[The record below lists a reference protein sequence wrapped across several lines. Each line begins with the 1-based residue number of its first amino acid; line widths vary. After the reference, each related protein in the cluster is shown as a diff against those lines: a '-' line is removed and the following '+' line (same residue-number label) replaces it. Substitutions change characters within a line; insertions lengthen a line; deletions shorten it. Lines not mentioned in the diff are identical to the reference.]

1 MIWKINIL
9 KGKLGNFFLLAQ
21 SFYWPQTKR
30 SLNRQFSPK
39 SPKVGKKSG
48 QSVKKWPNKT
58 PLASDLL
65 WESTKS
71 VIGAAVGIHQI
82 WHRSCCGNPL
92 FGNFSIRPTV
102 GIHQIC
108 HRSCCGNPP
117 IPSSE
122 LLWESMRVYNSI
134 RWMYFNNNNYNC
146 SSVGCLPT
154 RYFEPR
160 YRYFEARYRYFEAR
174 YQYFE
179 ARYRY
184 FEAINQYFWARYWY
198 F

>member
-1 MIWKINIL
+1 ML
-9 KGKLGNFFLLAQ
+9 KVFIGLKLRQVSKGNFHRKVPKWFKNRVKVSKIDQIRPPLHPPYCGNPPILSSELLWESTNSFIRPAVGIHFLAI
-21 SFYWPQTKR
+21 S
-30 SLNRQFSPK
+30 
-39 SPKVGKKSG
+39 
-48 QSVKKWPNKT
+48 
-58 PLASDLL
+58 ASDLL

-108 HRSCCGNPP
+108 HQSCCGNPP

-134 RWMYFNNNNYNC
+134 RWMYL
-146 SSVGCLPT
+146 SL
-154 RYFEPR
+154 
-160 YRYFEARYRYFEAR
+160 
-174 YQYFE
+174 
-179 ARYRY
+179 
-184 FEAINQYFWARYWY
+184 IHI
-198 F
+198 

>member
-1 MIWKINIL
+1 MRYLLRPIIFKYLMDFSTARYL

-71 VIGAAVGIHQI
+71 VIGA
-82 WHRSCCGNPL
+82 
-92 FGNFSIRPTV
+92 TV
-102 GIHQIC
+102 GIHINILTSDMDIL
-108 HRSCCGNPP
+108 RSDIDIFLSVRLSVTLSVCLSKWSHVPNFVKNMGTKIRNFL
-117 IPSSE
+117 SE
-122 LLWESMRVYNSI
+122 KNITKYSENFSDSL
-134 RWMYFNNNNYNC
+134 
-146 SSVGCLPT
+146 
-154 RYFEPR
+154 
-160 YRYFEARYRYFEAR
+160 
-174 YQYFE
+174 
-179 ARYRY
+179 
-184 FEAINQYFWARYWY
+184 
-198 F
+198 

>member
-1 MIWKINIL
+1 M
-9 KGKLGNFFLLAQ
+9 
-21 SFYWPQTKR
+21 
-30 SLNRQFSPK
+30 
-39 SPKVGKKSG
+39 
-48 QSVKKWPNKT
+48 
-58 PLASDLL
+58 
-65 WESTKS
+65 
-71 VIGAAVGIHQI
+71 GIHQI

-154 RYFEPR
+154 RYFESR

-174 YQYFE
+174 YQKSEVDEKMSCRTSSHPPLSFYIPCSFHLPQDTVLEFWPLEKRRNVKWFE
-179 ARYRY
+179 LLIQKYLSTSGM
-184 FEAINQYFWARYWY
+184 
-198 F
+198 

>member
-1 MIWKINIL
+1 MYRWGWDKFLWDDAHKRNDVQRLFSERTKTVL

-108 HRSCCGNPP
+108 HRSCCGNPS

-122 LLWESMRVYNSI
+122 LLWESIWTNRCAVSEI
-134 RWMYFNNNNYNC
+134 
-146 SSVGCLPT
+146 
-154 RYFEPR
+154 
-160 YRYFEARYRYFEAR
+160 
-174 YQYFE
+174 
-179 ARYRY
+179 
-184 FEAINQYFWARYWY
+184 
-198 F
+198 